1 MILVVKNPPSN
12 AGDAGCEGSIRGSG
26 RSPGEG
32 NGHPLRSMGSQRVR
46 HDLVTEQQPVFL
58 PGECHGQQS
67 LVGYSPWGPR
77 ELETTEQLNTH
88 IAEISK

>member
-1 MILVVKNPPSN
+1 MVKNPPSN
-12 AGDAGCEGSIRGSG
+12 SGDAGYEGSIRGLG

-32 NGHPLRSMGSQRVR
+32 NGHPLQSVGSQRVR

-58 PGECHGQQS
+58 PGESHGQQS
-67 LVGYSPWGPR
+67 LVGYSPCGPR

-88 IAEISK
+88 IAEIAK